1 MATKKGA
8 GAKKQAAP
16 LDPKVADRLLDL
28 LSTDNEFRRLFK
40 KDPQAALVKAGWKPP
55 KAPVAAPVGTK
66 VRKVPPFPP
75 PGPPTMVP
83 PVTCMQVR
91 RIAPKE
97 QIIRARAEIREM
109 LTSAL
114 GFIPHKLDATNYK
127 SASSLRKPR
136 K

>member
-8 GAKKQAAP
+8 GKTQAAP

-66 VRKVPPFPP
+66 ARKGPPFPP
-75 PGPPTMVP
+75 PGPPAVVP
-83 PVTCMQVR
+83 PVMCLKVD
-91 RIAPKE
+91 RIAPKDH
-97 QIIRARAEIREM
+97 IIRTRDELRTF
-109 LTSAL
+109 LTTELSY
-114 GFIPHKLDATNYK
+114 IPHKLDATYNAARVRK
-127 SASSLRKPR
+127 SRK
-136 K
+136 

>member
-1 MATKKGA
+1 MATKKGT
-8 GAKKQAAP
+8 GTKQAAP

-40 KDPQAALVKAGWKPP
+40 KDPHAALVKAGWKPP
-55 KAPVAAPVGTK
+55 SAAKPELAKAAKG
-66 VRKVPPFPP
+66 PPFTP

-83 PVTCMQVR
+83 PVTCLKVD

-97 QIIRARAEIREM
+97 QIIKSRSELKAM

-114 GFIPHKLDATNYK
+114 GYMPIQLNV
-127 SASSLRKPR
+127 SSTGRNPRVRK
-136 K
+136 